1 MRSLLLLAFVAACAS
16 TPAMPNAP
24 EPSFQS
30 KLEPGGT
37 LISVRRCLY
46 VVNHT
51 GQSAALF
58 VGAEHVG
65 WIGAKSS
72 AAFYVGSS
80 AGVTSRLK
88 AICGSGQWSATVKG
102 PPWGRTWHLR

>member
-1 MRSLLLLAFVAACAS
+1 
-16 TPAMPNAP
+16 MPNAP
-24 EPSFQS
+24 EPSFES
-30 KLEPGGT
+30 RMESGGS

-58 VGAEHVG
+58 VGEQHVG
-65 WIGAKSS
+65 WIGAKST
-72 AAFYVGSS
+72 AAFYVGRS

-88 AICGSGQWSATVKG
+88 ATCGSGQWNARVQG